1 MSYKNKIYVQGHNS
15 FFDGIIAKK
24 RIEISEIVNRLIS
37 KYNLKSVTDI
47 GTTSDDEFGSSN
59 LIIKS
64 LKNLID
70 YKSISNQEINFEI
83 FKKSLNKSITSDF
96 SDTEIKQFSSDLI
109 ISSATIEHVG
119 CLENQKKMIDNIIKL
134 TNKIFVITTPNKF
147 YPIEFHTK
155 IPILHWLPNK
165 VFSKILS
172 LLGNKQLSSIDNLN
186 LLSKSKIVE
195 ILDELNFRNY
205 KFEYIKLFLIKS
217 NIILIGFK

>member
-1 MSYKNKIYVQGHNS
+1 M
-15 FFDGIIAKK
+15 
-24 RIEISEIVNRLIS
+24 
-37 KYNLKSVTDI
+37 
-47 GTTSDDEFGSSN
+47 
-59 LIIKS
+59 
-64 LKNLID
+64 KNLID

-186 LLSKSKIVE
+186 LLSKSK
-195 ILDELNFRNY
+195 N
-205 KFEYIKLFLIKS
+205 S
-217 NIILIGFK
+217 

>member
-119 CLENQKKMIDNIIKL
+119 CLENQKK
-134 TNKIFVITTPNKF
+134 
-147 YPIEFHTK
+147 
-155 IPILHWLPNK
+155 
-165 VFSKILS
+165 
-172 LLGNKQLSSIDNLN
+172 
-186 LLSKSKIVE
+186 
-195 ILDELNFRNY
+195 
-205 KFEYIKLFLIKS
+205 
-217 NIILIGFK
+217 

>member
-1 MSYKNKIYVQGHNS
+1 M
-15 FFDGIIAKK
+15 
-24 RIEISEIVNRLIS
+24 
-37 KYNLKSVTDI
+37 
-47 GTTSDDEFGSSN
+47 
-59 LIIKS
+59 
-64 LKNLID
+64 KNLID

-205 KFEYIKLFLIKS
+205 KFEYIKLF
-217 NIILIGFK
+217 FD